1 MKNNYEKSEKP
12 GRIIIENSLF
22 CEIDE
27 ECIYR
32 KNQGMDRHRTDE
44 YTINENAMKE
54 DVINED
60 IMKKDAMKED
70 VINEDIMKK
79 DAMKEDVINED
90 ITDGHN
96 SDNSNID

>member
-1 MKNNYEKSEKP
+1 MQRAVLQLVLLLDQYDKQLIIKGGSILKNNYEKSEKP

-32 KNQGMDRHRTDE
+32 KIQGMDRHRTDE

-60 IMKKDAMKED
+60 I
-70 VINEDIMKK
+70 
-79 DAMKEDVINED
+79 
-90 ITDGHN
+90 TDGHN
-96 SDNSNID
+96 SDKSNID

>member
-44 YTINENAMKE
+44 DGMNEYAINE
-54 DVINED
+54 DVTDED
-60 IMKKDAMKED
+60 IMKKEAMK
-70 VINEDIMKK
+70 K
-79 DAMKEDVINED
+79 DVINED
-90 ITDGHN
+90 ITGGHN
-96 SDNSNID
+96 SDKSNID

>member
-32 KNQGMDRHRTDE
+32 KNQGMDRHKTDE

-60 IMKKDAMKED
+60 I
-70 VINEDIMKK
+70 
-79 DAMKEDVINED
+79 
-90 ITDGHN
+90 TDGHN
-96 SDNSNID
+96 SDKSNIDWLIIVLKLIYIIVARCRYRD

>member
-32 KNQGMDRHRTDE
+32 KIQGMDRHRTDE
-44 YTINENAMKE
+44 YTINENAMK
-54 DVINED
+54 
-60 IMKKDAMKED
+60 K
-70 VINEDIMKK
+70 
-79 DAMKEDVINED
+79 DVINED

-96 SDNSNID
+96 SDKSNID

>member
-12 GRIIIENSLF
+12 GRIIIENNLF

-32 KNQGMDRHRTDE
+32 KIQGMDRHRTDE
-44 YTINENAMKE
+44 
-54 DVINED
+54 
-60 IMKKDAMKED
+60 DAM
-70 VINEDIMKK
+70 NEY
-79 DAMKEDVINED
+79 ATNEYA
-90 ITDGHN
+90 TDGHN

>member
-32 KNQGMDRHRTDE
+32 KIQGMDRHRTDE
-44 YTINENAMKE
+44 YTINENAMKK

-60 IMKKDAMKED
+60 I
-70 VINEDIMKK
+70 
-79 DAMKEDVINED
+79 
-90 ITDGHN
+90 
-96 SDNSNID
+96 

>member
-32 KNQGMDRHRTDE
+32 KIQGMDRHRTDE
-44 YTINENAMKE
+44 YTINENFSLSSVYHGNGGIAMW
-54 DVINED
+54 
-60 IMKKDAMKED
+60 AYC
-70 VINEDIMKK
+70 
-79 DAMKEDVINED
+79 
-90 ITDGHN
+90 
-96 SDNSNID
+96 SNPIGIIKNAVDDLNDKTISLNL

>member
-32 KNQGMDRHRTDE
+32 KIQGMDRHRTDE

-54 DVINED
+54 DV
-60 IMKKDAMKED
+60 MKKDAMK
-70 VINEDIMKK
+70 K
-79 DAMKEDVINED
+79 DVINED

-96 SDNSNID
+96 SDKSNID